1 MIWNPERREPASG
14 PFSAACYFLVLSFTL
29 APAAAQQYTI
39 STIAG
44 GGGGAALATPSRGV
58 NLFIGAV
65 HTLATDAAGNL
76 YFAAASSIYKLDQN
90 GIVTRV
96 AGASPSGYSGDG
108 EPATNAQL
116 SRLFGVAVD
125 AAGNLFIVDG
135 VRVRR
140 VAPSGTI
147 ATVAGNGAQGYSG
160 DGGPAVNAQFGNAGA
175 IAVDG
180 MDNLFIAD
188 TGNNSVRKVSSIGII
203 STVAGNRTAGFS
215 GDGGP
220 ATKAQLSA
228 PSGLAVDNSGN
239 LYIADYVNLR
249 VRKVSTNGIITTVA
263 GNGGSGFSGD
273 GGAAIN
279 ATFLGPQGVALDSA
293 GNLYIADCDC
303 YEDGSGA
310 YIRKVSPSGIITTVA
325 GNGTCCFS
333 GDLQGLPHWT
343 GNP

>member
-1 MIWNPERREPASG
+1 M
-14 PFSAACYFLVLSFTL
+14 
-29 APAAAQQYTI
+29 
-39 STIAG
+39 
-44 GGGGAALATPSRGV
+44 
-58 NLFIGAV
+58 
-65 HTLATDAAGNL
+65 
-76 YFAAASSIYKLDQN
+76 
-90 GIVTRV
+90 
-96 AGASPSGYSGDG
+96 
-108 EPATNAQL
+108 
-116 SRLFGVAVD
+116 
-125 AAGNLFIVDG
+125 
-135 VRVRR
+135 
-140 VAPSGTI
+140 
-147 ATVAGNGAQGYSG
+147 
-160 DGGPAVNAQFGNAGA
+160 
-175 IAVDG
+175 
-180 MDNLFIAD
+180 
-188 TGNNSVRKVSSIGII
+188 
-203 STVAGNRTAGFS
+203 AGNRTAGFS

-228 PSGLAVDNSGN
+228 PSGSAVDNSGN

-273 GGAAIN
+273 GGYAAIN